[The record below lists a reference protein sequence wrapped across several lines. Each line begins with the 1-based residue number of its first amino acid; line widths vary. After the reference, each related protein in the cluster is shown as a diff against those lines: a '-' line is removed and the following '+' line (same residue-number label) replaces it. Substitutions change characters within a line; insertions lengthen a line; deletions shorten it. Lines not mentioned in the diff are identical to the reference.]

1 MLVDVFGVLG
11 CWQMFSVFLGVGKC
25 FGMFKMFL
33 NVADLE
39 ISLV

>member
-1 MLVDVFGVLG
+1 
-11 CWQMFSVFLGVGKC
+11 MFSVFLGVGKC